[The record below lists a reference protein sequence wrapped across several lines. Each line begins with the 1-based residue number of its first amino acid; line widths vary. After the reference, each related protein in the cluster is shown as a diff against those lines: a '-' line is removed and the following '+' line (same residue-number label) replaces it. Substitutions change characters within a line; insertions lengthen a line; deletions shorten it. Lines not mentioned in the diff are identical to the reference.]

1 MFKCFK
7 FIDDMMRQLNEAN
20 EAPAEDDVEISD
32 NENEPEETED
42 TDTEEDAISE
52 EGELSGEPT
61 EDGVPMGGGAEQ
73 DPSQIADV
81 EMGTFVSP
89 IAKANWANFMLK
101 FLKDNNPN
109 IIIPTQFETVTTEN
123 ADQIIEFVKSAGV
136 ISEDEF
142 GDSLN
147 NI

>member
-7 FIDDMMRQLNEAN
+7 FIDDMMRQLNEAD
-20 EAPAEDDVEISD
+20 EAPAEDDVEIGD

-42 TDTEEDAISE
+42 TDTEEDANSE

-61 EDGVPMGGGAEQ
+61 EDGVPMEGEAGQ

>member
-7 FIDDMMRQLNEAN
+7 FIDDMMRQLNEAD
-20 EAPAEDDVEISD
+20 EAPTEDDVEISD

-42 TDTEEDAISE
+42 TDTEKNSE
-52 EGELSGEPT
+52 EGEITEEPT
-61 EDGVPMGGGAEQ
+61 ENSAPMEGEPGQ

-81 EMGTFVSP
+81 EIGTFVSP

-101 FLKDNNPN
+101 FLKDNNPD

-136 ISEDEF
+136 ISNDEF
-142 GDSLN
+142 GDNLN

>member
-7 FIDDMMRQLNEAN
+7 FIDDMMRQLNEAD
-20 EAPAEDDVEISD
+20 EAPTEDDVEIID

-42 TDTEEDAISE
+42 TDTEKDSE
-52 EGELSGEPT
+52 EGEITEEPT
-61 EDGVPMGGGAEQ
+61 ENSAPMEGEPGQ

-81 EMGTFVSP
+81 EIGTFVSP

-101 FLKDNNPN
+101 FLKDNNPD